1 MMDILAER
9 LQGCR
14 RVYMMSWEPSG
25 NFPRFRTIIVR
36 LPWPMA
42 RLFTGQMNIE
52 SKILI
57 DSSTE
62 KDAQTSQKEQLL
74 QIFYGVFF
82 ER

>member
-1 MMDILAER
+1 
-9 LQGCR
+9 
-14 RVYMMSWEPSG
+14 
-25 NFPRFRTIIVR
+25 
-36 LPWPMA
+36 MA